1 LISKIPNSAS
11 AQTVSS
17 HFMKDYTIL
26 CDIGDNVNFIIGGSF
41 KQVSIDDL
49 ADTENLK
56 RIYRIQFKT
65 VPDRQHLEAAL
76 KAIRTNPEIELRF
89 YGDYSEEQIDWNSLM
104 SIEKLQIDLWE
115 TKDLKGVSGLTNLK
129 RLGITKNV
137 KSSVSMKIVESL
149 TNLEVLYTSISKDIA
164 CVGTLTNLR
173 ILSLREIKAENID
186 FLKTLKN
193 LEVLYL
199 SLGSYQNFQGIA
211 QLNKLKKLS
220 IHQVRGF
227 DSEVAS
233 DILTKCKGI
242 EALELQ
248 DLKHFENLD
257 FLNELN
263 EIKYLRLEGTKN
275 LLTYGPILN
284 CKSLETLSVS
294 NGRPV
299 DKSLK
304 PIVNLKNI
312 ALGDS
317 YAKSEIDYLTANF
330 NGQTIWLRGKELKG
344 RLTDIRNPFR
354 Q

>member
-1 LISKIPNSAS
+1 
-11 AQTVSS
+11 
-17 HFMKDYTIL
+17 MKDYTIL
-26 CDIGDNVNFIIGGSF
+26 CDIGYNVYFIIAGNF
-41 KQVSIDDL
+41 KQVNIDDL
-49 ADTENLK
+49 LVPENLK

-65 VPDRQHLEAAL
+65 APHRQYLEAAL
-76 KAIRTNPEIELRF
+76 KAIKTNPEIELRF

-104 SIEKLQIDLWE
+104 PIEKLQIDLWV
-115 TKDLKGVSGLTNLK
+115 TKDLKSISRLTNIK

-137 KSSVSMKIVESL
+137 KSSVSMKIIESL
-149 TNLEVLYTSISKDIA
+149 TNLEVLYTSISKDIES
-164 CVGTLTNLR
+164 VGTLTCLR
-173 ILSLREIKAENID
+173 ILCLREIKAESLD
-186 FLKTLKN
+186 FLKPLNN

-199 SLGSYQNFQGIA
+199 SLGSYQNFQGIT
-211 QLNKLKKLS
+211 QLDNLKKLS

-227 DSEVAS
+227 DNGVAN
-233 DILTKCKGI
+233 DILIKCKGI
-242 EALELQ
+242 EALEFQ
-248 DLKHFENLD
+248 DLKHIQNID
-257 FLNELN
+257 FLNELS

-275 LLTYGPILN
+275 LLTYNPILN

-294 NGRPV
+294 DGRPA

-330 NGQTIWLRGKELKG
+330 SGQTIWVRGKELKG
-344 RLTDIRNPFR
+344 RLADIRNPFR